1 MSTHTANENGN
12 NSNVHTSRNALVWT
26 WLAHLCTKGTPRREI
41 FTLLRHIYWDLFGWV
56 MAAEFPKTELVV
68 TTNMGAEL
76 RGIGIKAEVPVTI
89 VDVIRA
95 GMRPAAI
102 CHEILLESGVI
113 DEHLVHEHHIT
124 AARKAG
130 EHDEVVGVDVDY
142 AKADEPVKP
151 GSIVIFPD
159 PMLATGTTL
168 REIISRYKEKFPG
181 CVDKFIVVSMIATP
195 FGIENIHS
203 VHPEVVIYAGRMD
216 PELTAKG
223 YIVPGAG
230 GVGELLTGT
239 KK

>member
-1 MSTHTANENGN
+1 MSEITGNENER
-12 NSNVHTSRNALVWT
+12 NVHISRNALVWT
-26 WLAHLCTKGTPRREI
+26 WLAHFCTKGTPRRDL
-41 FTLLRHIYWDLFGWV
+41 FVLMRHIYWDLFGWV
-56 MAAEFPKTELVV
+56 VAAEFPKAELVSN
-68 TTNMGAEL
+68 TNMDATL
-76 RGIGIKAEVPVTI
+76 RGLGIKTEVPVTI

-95 GMRPAAI
+95 GMRPSAI

-113 DEHLVHEHHIT
+113 DESLVHEHHIT
-124 AARKAG
+124 AARIAG
-130 EHDEVVGVDVDY
+130 EHGEVVGVEVDY
-142 AKADEPVKP
+142 AKADEPVRP

-168 REIISRYKEKFPG
+168 CEIISRYKERFPG
-181 CVDKFIVVSMIATP
+181 CVTKFVVVNMIATP
-195 FGIENIHS
+195 FGVKKIHS

-216 PELTAKG
+216 QELTDKG